1 MALASKSPT
10 SQASTRRIWKKPTSK
25 AKWLWFSVVLVLY
38 AGIYAWFFFASK
50 QQDPDPASDP
60 FRIFGIVAFS
70 MVLVVASYSVR
81 RRFVRVLPGRVQD
94 WLWLHTWF
102 GIGSILIAFLHEG
115 YTNIL
120 HDYDFS
126 LDGFTGSAF
135 GMSAL
140 YGLIFLVLSGIV
152 GRLLDTWLARV
163 IAAEANRNGIGIA
176 QSLEEY
182 LHELE
187 LTIERLSAGKS
198 APFKHYCEQALK
210 GNLALPNP
218 PPLLPMGEQSDFQR
232 ATDVL
237 ATRARLID
245 SLRRQKR
252 ARFVIK
258 AWRYI
263 HIPLACLAL
272 LIIGFH
278 GLTQLTRM
286 ILHLPPAS

>member
-1 MALASKSPT
+1 MALVSKTSI
-10 SQASTRRIWKKPTSK
+10 SQAPARRIWKKPGSK
-25 AKWLWFSVVLVLY
+25 AKWLCFGTVLVLY
-38 AGIYAWFFFASK
+38 IGIYTWYLFASK
-50 QQDPDPASDP
+50 QQDPDPSVDP

-70 MVLVVASYSVR
+70 MVLVVASYSLR
-81 RRFVRVLPGRVQD
+81 RRFIRVLPGRVRD

-102 GIGSILIAFLHEG
+102 GVGSILIAFLHEG
-115 YTNIL
+115 YSNIL

-140 YGLIFLVLSGIV
+140 YALLFLVLSGIV
-152 GRLLDTWLARV
+152 GRLLDAWLARV
-163 IAAEANRNGIGIA
+163 IAAEANRNGIGIP
-176 QSLEEY
+176 QSVEEY

-198 APFKHYCEQALK
+198 APFKHYYAQAFK
-210 GNLALPNP
+210 SNVSLPNAP
-218 PPLLPMGEQSDFQR
+218 PILPSGEQSDFQR
-232 ATDVL
+232 AYDVL
-237 ATRARLID
+237 TTRVRLID

-252 ARFVIK
+252 ARFVIR
-258 AWRYI
+258 AWRCI

-272 LIIGFH
+272 LIIGVH